1 MNQPVVHPGVSSFES
16 TGKAESERLLMRQ
29 ERQAKRKWTAIIFAF
44 LGVSMSMWLY
54 AAMLAVR
61 DPSMAIV
68 PDYHEKAL
76 RWDEH
81 MARQAKSEAMGWT
94 VHPIAPSQVDSDGK
108 GMVTVFLRDRDGKPI
123 DGVKG
128 QVRVYHHAR
137 ASEVQTTDFR
147 VVGVSDSNSSDS
159 GIKDSGS
166 NDSGLAMGNELG
178 TYQFPVT
185 HFRAGTWQIEL
196 ALEKDGVSFEWA
208 RAIDF

>member
-1 MNQPVVHPGVSSFES
+1 MNQPVVHPGASSFES
-16 TGKAESERLLMRQ
+16 TTKGGNELFLMRQ
-29 ERQAKRKWTAIIFAF
+29 ERRAKRKWTAIIFAF

-137 ASEVQTTDFR
+137 ASEVQRTDFR
-147 VVGVSDSNSSDS
+147 AVGASDS
-159 GIKDSGS
+159 GLEAGS
-166 NDSGLAMGNELG
+166 EIG
-178 TYQFPVT
+178 TYQFPVS
-185 HFRAGTWQIEL
+185 HFRTGTWQIEL
-196 ALEKDGVSFEWA
+196 ALEKDGVNFEWA